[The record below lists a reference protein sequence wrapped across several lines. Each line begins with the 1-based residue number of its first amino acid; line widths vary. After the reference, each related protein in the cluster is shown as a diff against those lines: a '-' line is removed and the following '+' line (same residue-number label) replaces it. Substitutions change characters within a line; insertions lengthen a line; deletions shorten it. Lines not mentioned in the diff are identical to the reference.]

1 MKVSVVLFLCTMIA
15 NIKAGEPA
23 HKKFNYGGFFSGVA
37 TGYGVPM
44 FFLGQYIYADAKKD
58 LIRPSSCFSQRLNK
72 QGLVVGRTCKGIG
85 AGLVIIP
92 LLVNNRQLLMNKVN
106 KFS

>member
-1 MKVSVVLFLCTMIA
+1 MKMLSMMLFLSMMIV

-44 FFLGQYIYADAKKD
+44 FFLGRYIYADAKKD
-58 LIRPSSCFSQRLNK
+58 LMKPSSCFSQQCLIK
-72 QGLVVGRTCKGIG
+72 KSLVVGKTFRGIG
-85 AGLVIIP
+85 AGLIIIP
-92 LLVNNRQLLMNKVN
+92 LLVNNRQLLMDK
-106 KFS
+106 K